1 VTPEVALLVVT
12 ALHAG
17 FQAVVTVVVYPA
29 LRDLAPD
36 AWPAGHAA
44 HSRRITVLVAPL
56 YLLVLLALGWLLYDG
71 GADVGWG
78 GAIAVGGN
86 ALALATTA
94 FVAAPTHGR
103 LGREGP
109 RPELLARLLLA
120 DRVRFLAVLV
130 ALAGGLAVVAAP

>member
-1 VTPEVALLVVT
+1 MTPVDALLVAT

-29 LRDLAPD
+29 LRDLAPE
-36 AWPAGHAA
+36 AWAAGHEA
-44 HSRRITVLVAPL
+44 HSRRISVLVGPV
-56 YLLVLLALGWLLYDG
+56 YLLVLLACGWSLYDG
-71 GADVGWG
+71 AAMSWG
-78 GAIAVGGN
+78 GVLAVGGN

-109 RPELLARLLLA
+109 EPALVARLLLA
-120 DRVRFLAVLV
+120 DRVRLLAVLV
-130 ALAGGLAVVAAP
+130 ALAGALFA

>member
-1 VTPEVALLVVT
+1 VTADDALLAAT

-29 LRDLAPD
+29 LRDLPED
-36 AWPAGHAA
+36 AWAAGHAA
-44 HSRRITVLVAPL
+44 HSRRISVLVVPVYA
-56 YLLVLLALGWLLYDG
+56 LVVLACGWLLYD
-71 GADVGWG
+71 AAATSWG
-78 GAIAVGGN
+78 GVIAVGGN

-103 LGREGP
+103 LGRQGP

-120 DRVRFLAVLV
+120 DRVRLLAVLV
-130 ALAGGLAVVAAP
+130 ALVGATV

>member
-1 VTPEVALLVVT
+1 MTPDEALLAAT

-29 LRDLAPD
+29 LRDLPPD

-44 HSRRITVLVAPL
+44 HSRRISVLVVPV
-56 YLLVLLALGWLLYDG
+56 YLSVLLACGWTLFDG
-71 GADVGWG
+71 AATSWG
-78 GAIAVGGN
+78 GVLAVGGN
-86 ALALATTA
+86 ALALASTA

-109 RPELLARLLLA
+109 RPGLVARLLLA
-120 DRVRFLAVLV
+120 DRVRLLAVLV
-130 ALAGGLAVVAAP
+130 ALAGALA